1 MPDIVTPSQ
10 LRQVLGVSSALYSDA
25 YLDSII
31 DTAEQVILPMLTAYQ
46 SGIAQYELID
56 DVAYFYTIRPHRF
69 VIGQT
74 VIIAGVSATVNG
86 TYTVTDDRLSP
97 YIFSVDK
104 VASDI
109 TLRAVIPSGTATLSG
124 ASAADLYAGIA
135 AIETAII
142 ATSVE
147 VFQNKT
153 AAGNAIDGV
162 DFTVSPYRM
171 GRQLVN
177 RISSL
182 LLPYIEVETMAQ

>member
-1 MPDIVTPSQ
+1 
-10 LRQVLGVSSALYSDA
+10 
-25 YLDSII
+25 
-31 DTAEQVILPMLTAYQ
+31 MLTAYQ

-74 VIIAGVSATVNG
+74 VIVAGVAASVNG
-86 TYTVTDDRLSP
+86 TYTVTDNRLSP
-97 YIFSVDK
+97 YIFSVAK

-182 LLPYIEVETMAQ
+182 LLPYLEVETMAQ